1 MIKKWREF
9 YHDLSYQ
16 TKLSILFYVL
26 FLVVTLLL
34 LFIGLFFIK
43 MLSTEI
49 YNNNQEKLSILS
61 MNVENELNTI
71 AKIPTEIHRNA
82 TIQNALEESINT
94 ELALSDLSS
103 LQRKALKELNWIIAD
118 KPSVKSIELLNNKNE
133 RISGTTSHDQN
144 FFDGKSL
151 LSIVEESPRTA
162 NTGSWYFDKELKES
176 VFVQTI
182 FSTRGSSKMAPI
194 GTVVISVNTMFIQNF
209 LKESPVFSREDFFV
223 LINGKSISS
232 TNWDGQ
238 ESFLPFI
245 QTKEGQAR
253 RENKYEIGKINGSK
267 FFIMSANARIGQ
279 NEITFYYFIL
289 NHLLVEQLVKAEIFI
304 IITIIFVFSISIYFG
319 KRYLQNL
326 IDPINRLAKQMKK
339 FNGEADL
346 NDLKTISQST
356 SGPIRSDEIG
366 VLYASFN
373 KLIHQIEE
381 LVINDYQSKLLTK
394 EMEYKFLQ
402 AQLDPHFLYN
412 TLNSINWMALGK
424 GETEISE
431 MVTSLAFLFRNKL
444 DNGDSFWSLREEM
457 EVIQAYLNIQ
467 SNRFDTRLIFKS
479 DIQDDAFRVRMP
491 KLIIQ
496 PLIENAVKYGVEK
509 VNRPVTILLKIV
521 VQETTIKIA
530 VSDDGP
536 GFEKS
541 KDSTNHSTGLG
552 LENIRSR
559 IQLVYGK
566 KATLSIHSKAYD
578 NTTVTI
584 LLPKEIEDRNI
595 GISD

>member
-1 MIKKWREF
+1 MIKKWHKY

-82 TIQNALEESINT
+82 TIQNALEESINS
-94 ELALSDLSS
+94 ELALYDLSS

-118 KPSVKSIELLNNKNE
+118 KPNVKSIELLNNKNE

-162 NTGSWYFDKELKES
+162 NSGSWYFDKELKES

-209 LKESPVFSREDFFV
+209 LKESPVLSREDFFV

-253 RENKYEIGKINGSK
+253 RENKYEIGKINGNK

-444 DNGDSFWSLREEM
+444 DSGDSFWSLREEM

-479 DIQDDAFRVRMP
+479 DIRDDAFRVRVP

-509 VNRPVTILLKIV
+509 VNRPVTIL
-521 VQETTIKIA
+521 
-530 VSDDGP
+530 
-536 GFEKS
+536 
-541 KDSTNHSTGLG
+541 
-552 LENIRSR
+552 
-559 IQLVYGK
+559 
-566 KATLSIHSKAYD
+566 
-578 NTTVTI
+578 
-584 LLPKEIEDRNI
+584 
-595 GISD
+595 

>member
-1 MIKKWREF
+1 M
-9 YHDLSYQ
+9 
-16 TKLSILFYVL
+16 
-26 FLVVTLLL
+26 
-34 LFIGLFFIK
+34 
-43 MLSTEI
+43 
-49 YNNNQEKLSILS
+49 
-61 MNVENELNTI
+61 
-71 AKIPTEIHRNA
+71 
-82 TIQNALEESINT
+82 
-94 ELALSDLSS
+94 
-103 LQRKALKELNWIIAD
+103 
-118 KPSVKSIELLNNKNE
+118 
-133 RISGTTSHDQN
+133 
-144 FFDGKSL
+144 
-151 LSIVEESPRTA
+151 
-162 NTGSWYFDKELKES
+162 
-176 VFVQTI
+176 
-182 FSTRGSSKMAPI
+182 
-194 GTVVISVNTMFIQNF
+194 
-209 LKESPVFSREDFFV
+209 
-223 LINGKSISS
+223 
-232 TNWDGQ
+232 
-238 ESFLPFI
+238 
-245 QTKEGQAR
+245 
-253 RENKYEIGKINGSK
+253 
-267 FFIMSANARIGQ
+267 
-279 NEITFYYFIL
+279 
-289 NHLLVEQLVKAEIFI
+289 
-304 IITIIFVFSISIYFG
+304 
-319 KRYLQNL
+319 
-326 IDPINRLAKQMKK
+326 
-339 FNGEADL
+339 
-346 NDLKTISQST
+346 
-356 SGPIRSDEIG
+356 
-366 VLYASFN
+366 
-373 KLIHQIEE
+373 IHQIEE

-444 DNGDSFWSLREEM
+444 DSGDSFWSLQEEM

-479 DIQDDAFRVRMP
+479 DIQDDAFRFRML

>member
-1 MIKKWREF
+1 MIKKWRKY

-82 TIQNALEESINT
+82 TIQNALEESINS
-94 ELALSDLSS
+94 ELALYDLSS

-118 KPSVKSIELLNNKNE
+118 KPNVKSIELLNNKNE

-162 NTGSWYFDKELKES
+162 NSGSWYFDKELKES
-176 VFVQTI
+176 VIVQTI

-253 RENKYEIGKINGSK
+253 RENKYEIGKINGNK

-444 DNGDSFWSLREEM
+444 DSGDSFWSLREEM

-479 DIQDDAFRVRMP
+479 DIRDDAFRVRVP

-521 VQETTIKIA
+521 VQETTIIIA

-566 KATLSIHSKAYD
+566 KASLSIHSKAYD
-578 NTTVTI
+578 NTIVTI
-584 LLPKEIEDRNI
+584 LLPKEFEGRNI
-595 GISD
+595 GIGD